1 MLLPSETQRASVFE
15 GMAMPM
21 VPLVLVALLSQAL
34 TASPNSIAPA
44 ILMIVCIMTSFFC
57 CRHFSGCRSPSDS
70 VDRAGRGV
78 RLRDCVKLFN
88 GLG

>member
-34 TASPNSIAPA
+34 TARPNNTAA
-44 ILMIVCIMTSFFC
+44 ATLMILCIVSSSFC
-57 CRHFSGCRSPSDS
+57 CWHFSGMQLPF
-70 VDRAGRGV
+70 
-78 RLRDCVKLFN
+78 RLCKQSRPGWFAYRTTSN
-88 GLG
+88 Y